1 MWIVLKST
9 DQKHQIKAHW
19 SNYTLCILPMMY
31 HHHVNPDSRLL
42 FVIVFDARVESVAL
56 VSQAFTTYCF
66 CEFSVTTTNSRF
78 LDLPQLYLSTL
89 YCVYVELPN
98 QVSVQMT
105 DFELTWLSFIVN
117 RRLEWMEERLS
128 TSSPIP
134 HPRQTDRQIDKCC
147 FQF

>member
-1 MWIVLKST
+1 MYIVLKST
-9 DQKHQIKAHW
+9 DQKHQIKAHR

-56 VSQAFTTYCF
+56 VSQAFTTYCS

-105 DFELTWLSFIVN
+105 DFELA
-117 RRLEWMEERLS
+117 
-128 TSSPIP
+128 
-134 HPRQTDRQIDKCC
+134 
-147 FQF
+147 